1 MVAFITEKHAYIHT
15 HAATGRGF
23 LSESDENLISHYKA
37 GYLVSP
43 DGAIR
48 KQYKG
53 EEAAS
58 LLDDYAVYAN
68 KDSIAFKQDVAA
80 DFRGMS
86 SNASSGTIKTT
97 PAVTDTYKANRYEVE
112 KQTPSNDTK
121 ALQTNLNNF
130 SYTGKDN
137 KPLNV
142 DSAYGENTDF
152 AFNNAWKNNEQVIKN
167 NELAKARDKVAEA
180 INNAYAP
187 LMQMMINSFFQS
199 LSHFVT
205 APFTQGSLGK
215 RSVKP
220 SLCKGRWHA

>member
-80 DFRGMS
+80 DFRRNYDQKRES
-86 SNASSGTIKTT
+86 TKEFHKAY
-97 PAVTDTYKANRYEVE
+97 TDLKNKLIWDLLKKNYNEV
-112 KQTPSNDTK
+112 
-121 ALQTNLNNF
+121 
-130 SYTGKDN
+130 
-137 KPLNV
+137 
-142 DSAYGENTDF
+142 
-152 AFNNAWKNNEQVIKN
+152 
-167 NELAKARDKVAEA
+167 
-180 INNAYAP
+180 AP
-187 LMQMMINSFFQS
+187 EEIVRQYINSDYS
-199 LSHFVT
+199 LEETIAALDKLS
-205 APFTQGSLGK
+205 K
-215 RSVKP
+215 K
-220 SLCKGRWHA
+220 